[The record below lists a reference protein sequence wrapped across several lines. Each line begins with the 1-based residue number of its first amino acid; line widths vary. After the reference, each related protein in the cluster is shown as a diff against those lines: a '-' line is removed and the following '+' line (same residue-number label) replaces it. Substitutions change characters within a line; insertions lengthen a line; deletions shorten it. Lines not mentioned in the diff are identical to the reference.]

1 MENNINTTKRNFR
14 TGLTLLLIGMTG
26 IAEGQPDWQVLHITL
41 AITGLILTS
50 LAIWQ
55 NKKCL

>member
-1 MENNINTTKRNFR
+1 MNTAKRNFK

-50 LAIWQ
+50 LMIWQ
-55 NKKCL
+55 KVKYL

>member
-1 MENNINTTKRNFR
+1 MNTVKRNFR
-14 TGLTLLLIGMTG
+14 TGLILLLIGLTG

-50 LAIWQ
+50 IVIWQ
-55 NKKCL
+55 GGI

>member
-1 MENNINTTKRNFR
+1 MNTAKRNFKA
-14 TGLTLLLIGMTG
+14 GLTLLLIGMTG

-50 LAIWQ
+50 LMIWQ